1 MHGGWGYGVG
11 SGCKERWVERRE
23 KGRIRDSL
31 GEWDGWDGG
40 RMDMGAGK

>member
-1 MHGGWGYGVG
+1 MHGGGWGVG
-11 SGCKERWVERRE
+11 GGCKGSWVERRE

-31 GEWDGWDGG
+31 GEWDEWDGE